1 MSQDNSAWGEVAK
14 GGNKGKSNINNLKLE
29 NGKPVDV
36 RFVSAPKKF
45 YKYFVG
51 TKSAICA
58 DPENCSVRKKYGQ
71 QFEPGLRYAIV
82 VIDRTDGQVKLFE
95 TAPSVLKPVAAWGER
110 RKRNP
115 ADPQLGLDWTITR
128 TGEKKNTRYE
138 VVAGDP
144 TPLTEA
150 EQAAITAAG
159 YDLEKLFKATPDS
172 EIEARLFGGGEQSTQ
187 QSQPAQQTQAAAP
200 VATGT
205 GANAGVELPF

>member
-1 MSQDNSAWGEVAK
+1 MSDSNSAWGEVAK
-14 GGNKGKSNINNLKLE
+14 GGKGKGSINNVKLE
-29 NGKPVDV
+29 NGVSKDL

-51 TKSAICA
+51 NKSAICA
-58 DPENCSVRKKYGQ
+58 DPENCSVRKKYQ
-71 QFEPGLRYAIV
+71 LEPGLRYAIV

-95 TAPSVLKPVAAWGER
+95 TAPSVLKPVAAWGDK

-144 TPLTEA
+144 TPLTAA
-150 EQAAITAAG
+150 EQEAITAAG
-159 YDLEKLFKATPDS
+159 YDLEKLFKATPDN
-172 EIEARLFGGGEQSTQ
+172 EIEAKLFGGGNAPEGG
-187 QSQPAQQTQAAAP
+187 QTQAAAP
-200 VATGT
+200 VAATVGAGT
-205 GANAGVELPF
+205 GDNKGIDLPF